1 MLQRRIGGLG
11 VTANGIGT
19 VGMVAQDGAKGVK
32 GNPTID
38 GGRGQ
43 HAPGPCSPDQGAHGG
58 SQVGV
63 ATPQAGALK
72 VVGVD
77 QPARIT
83 IEEVG
88 VGGGQFQVEDLALG
102 VGQKDIGRSR
112 PRHTQRGAGR
122 LAQ

>member
-1 MLQRRIGGLG
+1 M
-11 VTANGIGT
+11 
-19 VGMVAQDGAKGVK
+19 
-32 GNPTID
+32 
-38 GGRGQ
+38 
-43 HAPGPCSPDQGAHGG
+43 
-58 SQVGV
+58 
-63 ATPQAGALK
+63 
-72 VVGVD
+72 VGVD

-83 IEEVG
+83 IEEIG